1 MRLIDKIQEMIPQG
15 LITSCFFQM
24 MENDVTDLNGRFE
37 RIFAQN
43 LTPSGQFNQE
53 DYLPLHFIYTSP
65 SVTNLSALCYQL
77 NCTGK
82 GHRFLPT

>member
-1 MRLIDKIQEMIPQG
+1 
-15 LITSCFFQM
+15 M
-24 MENDVTDLNGRFE
+24 MENDVTDLAGRFE

-77 NCTGK
+77 NCTGEW
-82 GHRFLPT
+82 HRFTPFAQFYKVTF